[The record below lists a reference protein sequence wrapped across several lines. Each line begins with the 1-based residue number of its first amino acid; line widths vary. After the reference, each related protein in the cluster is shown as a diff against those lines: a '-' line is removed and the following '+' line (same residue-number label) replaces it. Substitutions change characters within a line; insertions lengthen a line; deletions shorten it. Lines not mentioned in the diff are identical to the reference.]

1 MTSKKRKPQQPPPPQ
16 PHADPQ
22 AAAVEEIVRQGP
34 RGTFAVAGVA
44 TAIVV
49 AIFFLFY
56 FLVFLP
62 RGAVQ

>member
-1 MTSKKRKPQQPPPPQ
+1 MTNSEKPQ
-16 PHADPQ
+16 AGD
-22 AAAVEEIVRQGP
+22 AAEDAAVEEILSRGP
-34 RGTFAVAGVA
+34 AGTFAVAGLA

-49 AIFFLFY
+49 LIFFAFY

>member
-1 MTSKKRKPQQPPPPQ
+1 MTDHDKPLG
-16 PHADPQ
+16 AD
-22 AAAVEEIVRQGP
+22 AAEDAAVEEIVGRGP
-34 RGTFAVAGVA
+34 AGTFAVAGLA
-44 TAIVV
+44 TVIVV

>member
-1 MTSKKRKPQQPPPPQ
+1 MTT
-16 PHADPQ
+16 PHTPHPNTAADD
-22 AAAVEEIVRQGP
+22 AAVEEIVSRGP
-34 RGTFAVAGVA
+34 AGTFAVAGVA

-49 AIFFLFY
+49 AIFFAFY

>member
-1 MTSKKRKPQQPPPPQ
+1 MTPPGTPQ
-16 PHADPQ
+16 PEERSDD
-22 AAAVEEIVRQGP
+22 AAVDEIVRQGP
-34 RGTFAVAGVA
+34 SGTFAVAGVA

-56 FLVFLP
+56 FLVYLP